1 MMEKGKNMDREGG
14 GRKKGRRR
22 TGRTRKKRNRKE
34 IRMKFPRRKEE
45 EGKMKDVLMYA
56 ECTKPNKY
64 KIPIQLGGVIL

>member
-1 MMEKGKNMDREGG
+1 MKEKGKNMDREGG

-45 EGKMKDVLMYA
+45 EGKMKDVLLYA
-56 ECTKPNKY
+56 DCRLTQNKQ
-64 KIPIQLGGVIL
+64 I